1 MGSLEEQMKALLAEA
16 AAVNDE
22 AAGVKAEAG
31 KVKRKS
37 KELEESLGDMAEA
50 SDAWNRISGGRRSRR
65 GSRDPA
71 VYNDDALKEA
81 FNTVDTDRSGQI
93 DRSEL
98 TVAIR
103 AMDPHA
109 PDHVIVDMI
118 KFADADA
125 DGKVDFGEFK
135 KILLFKPATTTPPTP
150 PPPTS
155 RLPPSVVEV
164 ASAPTSG
171 ADKSSSDGGDTPT
184 RVGYIAPAQETA

>member
-1 MGSLEEQMKALLAEA
+1 M
-16 AAVNDE
+16 
-22 AAGVKAEAG
+22 
-31 KVKRKS
+31 
-37 KELEESLGDMAEA
+37 
-50 SDAWNRISGGRRSRR
+50 NRISGGRRSRR
-65 GSRDPA
+65 GSRDPSI
-71 VYNDDALKEA
+71 YNDDALKEA

-155 RLPPSVVEV
+155 RLRPPSSRWRPAAGRQEG
-164 ASAPTSG
+164 PTS
-171 ADKSSSDGGDTPT
+171 DTP
-184 RVGYIAPAQETA
+184 RVSATSRRAGDGLDGLPSDDAEGLSKNVRLPQHTCMHTATTSC

>member
-65 GSRDPA
+65 GSRDPSI
-71 VYNDDALKEA
+71 YNDDALKEA

-125 DGKVDFGEFK
+125 DGKVDFG
-135 KILLFKPATTTPPTP
+135 
-150 PPPTS
+150 
-155 RLPPSVVEV
+155 
-164 ASAPTSG
+164 
-171 ADKSSSDGGDTPT
+171 
-184 RVGYIAPAQETA
+184 

>member
-1 MGSLEEQMKALLAEA
+1 MGECVDDLR
-16 AAVNDE
+16 AAVE
-22 AAGVKAEAG
+22 MG
-31 KVKRKS
+31 KDPS
-37 KELEESLGDMAEA
+37 YGHQ
-50 SDAWNRISGGRRSRR
+50 SGR
-65 GSRDPA
+65 GSRLA
-71 VYNDDALKEA
+71 RSELLLRAMAALKEA

-135 KILLFKPATTTPPTP
+135 QWLCDDEAAIGAPQGQGPQDLRVLGAGPKPSEREWVVCFLSLL
-150 PPPTS
+150 
-155 RLPPSVVEV
+155 
-164 ASAPTSG
+164 G
-171 ADKSSSDGGDTPT
+171 C
-184 RVGYIAPAQETA
+184 